1 MPHRDVAISRLRL
14 AHGCQRFTS
23 RCDAVPV
30 EGAPRTCLI
39 AHHDIAGGDPDAYDI
54 GDAIMAFWGP
64 AFHRCRSDPWAMAAI
79 R

>member
-1 MPHRDVAISRLRL
+1 MSGCRHPVL
-14 AHGCQRFTS
+14 GCQRFTS

>member
-1 MPHRDVAISRLRL
+1 MDASGSR
-14 AHGCQRFTS
+14 AAAMRFQW
-23 RCDAVPV
+23 R
-30 EGAPRTCLI
+30 GGPRTCLI

-64 AFHRCRSDPWAMAAI
+64 AFYRRRSDPWVMAAI